1 MNNISRKII
10 ALKEARD
17 RAQDPDFKLIWEQKR
32 LQLIK
37 MAERGGIT
45 SESVQ

>member
-1 MNNISRKII
+1 MNNVRRKII
-10 ALKEARD
+10 ALQEARD

-37 MAERGGIT
+37 MPERGGIT

>member
-1 MNNISRKII
+1 MNNVRRKII

-37 MAERGGIT
+37 MAERGGVT
-45 SESVQ
+45 NESVQ

>member
-1 MNNISRKII
+1 MNNVSRKII

-37 MAERGGIT
+37 MAERGGVT

>member
-1 MNNISRKII
+1 MNNVRRKII
-10 ALKEARD
+10 ALQEARD

-37 MAERGGIT
+37 MAESGGIQ

>member
-1 MNNISRKII
+1 MNNVSRKII